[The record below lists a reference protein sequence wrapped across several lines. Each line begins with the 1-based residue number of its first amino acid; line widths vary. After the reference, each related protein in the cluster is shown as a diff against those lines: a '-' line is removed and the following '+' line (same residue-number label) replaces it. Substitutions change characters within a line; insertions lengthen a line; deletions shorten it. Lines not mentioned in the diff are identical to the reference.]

1 VVAEVRV
8 ERRFDPT
15 GLEVE
20 DAEESAIEQEST
32 LEESGDGPT
41 EPRARGGAILAG
53 RACAGQPECEGVA
66 PVALSA

>member
-1 VVAEVRV
+1 VVTEVRV
-8 ERRFDPT
+8 ERRFGPA

-32 LEESGDGPT
+32 LDESGDGPT

-53 RACAGQPECEGVA
+53 RACAGQLSAGAVA
-66 PVALSA
+66 PVALCA